1 MTETAETD
9 AEQAIV
15 EQVTTAWSAERLVA
29 IQGGGTKAFYG
40 NRVAAETVLD
50 CSVHQGVVAYE
61 PTELAITVR
70 AGTPLA
76 AVEALLAEHGQQFPF
91 EPPHF
96 GAAATIG
103 GMVAA
108 GLSGPRRPY
117 AASVRDAVLGVR
129 VLNGKG
135 EVLEFGGRVMKN
147 VAGYDLSRLM
157 AGSLGVLGVLLEV
170 SLKVMPVPPG
180 RITLVQEQDQAGAL
194 ELMQRWAGQALPISG
209 TAWLEGRLHVRLAGS
224 DEALTQTQRIIG
236 GAPMAVAEAD
246 AFWLALREQE
256 LDCFAVDS
264 LTGDGFAGDGFAGDG
279 LAGERSLWRLSVRSA
294 TAAKAIPAPDLIEWG
309 GALRWLRSERSAA
322 EVREMARTAGGHA
335 TLFRAGSGRSAPRDG
350 VFTPL
355 NPVAARLHQHL
366 KRAFDPAGI
375 FNPGRLYPGMGRT
388 AG

>member
-1 MTETAETD
+1 MTEIAETD
-9 AEQAIV
+9 AEQELV
-15 EQVTTAWSAERLVA
+15 EQVKAALSSETPLLVH
-29 IQGGGTKAFYG
+29 GGKSKAFYG
-40 NRVAAETVLD
+40 NPVEAEASLD
-50 CSVHQGVVAYE
+50 CSRHRGVVAYE

-76 AVEALLAEHGQQFPF
+76 AVEALLTEHGQQFPF

-96 GAAATIG
+96 GASATVG

-129 VLNGKG
+129 VLNGNG

-180 RITLVQEQDQAGAL
+180 RVTLVREQDQAGAL
-194 ELMQRWAGQALPISG
+194 ASMQRWAGQALPISG
-209 TAWLEGRLHVRLAGS
+209 TAWLDGRLYVRLAGS

-236 GAPMAVAEAD
+236 GTPMTDTEAD
-246 AFWLALREQE
+246 AFWSALREQE
-256 LDCFAVDS
+256 LGCFDV
-264 LTGDGFAGDGFAGDG
+264 DGFAGDGFGGAR
-279 LAGERSLWRLSVRSA
+279 ALWRLSVRPA
-294 TAAKAIPAPDLIEWG
+294 TAAEAIPETDLIEWG
-309 GALRWLRSERSAA
+309 GSLRWVRSARPA
-322 EVREMARTAGGHA
+322 DELRAMAQAAGGHA
-335 TLFRAGSGRSAPRDG
+335 TLFRARAAVSPPVEG

-355 NPVAARLHQHL
+355 NPVAARLHQNL
-366 KRAFDPAGI
+366 KRAFDPAGV
-375 FNPGRLYPGMGRT
+375 FNPGRLYPGLGRT